1 MKELLETLIKSQRNK
16 LKVLRTA
23 RIQEYRSNG
32 YKGDYTYLDGQ
43 ISELETC
50 HLQIINIYNQFK
62 NDSESTTTK

>member
-1 MKELLETLIKSQRNK
+1 MQELLEILIKSQRNK
-16 LKVLRTA
+16 LNVLKTA

-50 HLQIINIYNQFK
+50 HLQIINLYNQIK

>member
-1 MKELLETLIKSQRNK
+1 MQELLEILIKSQRNK
-16 LKVLRTA
+16 LNVLKTA

-43 ISELETC
+43 ISELTTC
-50 HLQIINIYNQFK
+50 HLQIINLYNQIK

>member
-50 HLQIINIYNQFK
+50 HLQIINLYNQIK
-62 NDSESTTTK
+62 NDSESTTTE